1 MINFHGSQKP
11 TGEVR
16 TWPHQVT
23 QEGIR
28 EQEYL
33 LWGDLPLPHY
43 SALPFTRMAV
53 GHADFL
59 PGYVRKK
66 YLKNTSATFQMALQR
81 RAGLD
86 RVGPRRADREPR
98 ALAGPSA

>member
-66 YLKNTSATFQMALQR
+66 YLKNTSATFQMALAVIANSSFLCWPDHPYSSQ
-81 RAGLD
+81 LN
-86 RVGPRRADREPR
+86 
-98 ALAGPSA
+98 